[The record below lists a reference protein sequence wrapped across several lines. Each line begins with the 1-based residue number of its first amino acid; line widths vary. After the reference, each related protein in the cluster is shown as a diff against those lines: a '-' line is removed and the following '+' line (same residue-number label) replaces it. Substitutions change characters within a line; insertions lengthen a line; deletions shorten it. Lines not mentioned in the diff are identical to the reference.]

1 MFDRRPDGGRGRCL
15 SEPLPRFHLERG
27 DRLEPSG
34 TCPDIGVG
42 FDQLA
47 DGPFPVDICFWRR
60 SKETLVRHRC
70 PMMDIPGCSPTS
82 LMIDTL
88 HCLFLGVVPR
98 FLEAAIWLCIV
109 SNVWQVD
116 ATHTATRDQLCI
128 QRCRAELFDW
138 YRRKARTSGARV
150 TELSDLTPAMLGTR
164 GSHSFSPK
172 GAEARWLLPFVN
184 ELLAKHRA
192 SLPAT
197 ATAMIECGSTLDRL
211 IVTMYELPAKPS
223 QEQCK
228 ANWEPEGQT

>member
-1 MFDRRPDGGRGRCL
+1 
-15 SEPLPRFHLERG
+15 
-27 DRLEPSG
+27 
-34 TCPDIGVG
+34 
-42 FDQLA
+42 
-47 DGPFPVDICFWRR
+47 
-60 SKETLVRHRC
+60 
-70 PMMDIPGCSPTS
+70 
-82 LMIDTL
+82 
-88 HCLFLGVVPR
+88 
-98 FLEAAIWLCIV
+98 
-109 SNVWQVD
+109 
-116 ATHTATRDQLCI
+116 
-128 QRCRAELFDW
+128 
-138 YRRKARTSGARV
+138 
-150 TELSDLTPAMLGTR
+150 MLGTR

>member
-1 MFDRRPDGGRGRCL
+1 
-15 SEPLPRFHLERG
+15 
-27 DRLEPSG
+27 
-34 TCPDIGVG
+34 
-42 FDQLA
+42 
-47 DGPFPVDICFWRR
+47 
-60 SKETLVRHRC
+60 
-70 PMMDIPGCSPTS
+70 MMDIPGCSPSS

-109 SNVWQVD
+109 NNVWQVD

-138 YRRKARTSGARV
+138 YRRKARTHGARV
-150 TELSDLTPAMLGTR
+150 TELTDLTPGMLGTR
-164 GSHSFSPK
+164 GSPFFSPK

-192 SLPAT
+192 SLPAS

-211 IVTMYELPAKPS
+211 IVTMYEFPAKPS